1 MTNENS
7 AFVRTSSIV
16 IYGREEKAIGVRR
29 EGGRMSQA
37 SSERGEVGGDGAGE
51 GEDGCWDFGE
61 LTSGLK
67 MSTGADDI

>member
-7 AFVRTSSIV
+7 AFVRTSSIAM
-16 IYGREEKAIGVRR
+16 YGREEEMTGVRR

-37 SSERGEVGGDGAGE
+37 SSERGEVGGDEAGE
-51 GEDGCWDFGE
+51 GEDGWWHFGE

>member
-1 MTNENS
+1 MT
-7 AFVRTSSIV
+7 V
-16 IYGREEKAIGVRR
+16 VRR

-37 SSERGEVGGDGAGE
+37 SSERGEVGGDEAGE
-51 GEDGCWDFGE
+51 GEDGWWHFGE